1 MSNSVKILSPKRL
14 VFKETDTSEIFEFQL
29 LQGKQPQ
36 DLTDAIVKV
45 VIANDN
51 AVLMN
56 EEIAVISPT
65 DGQISFKLNDE
76 DILSTGLLDVE
87 FEVFYANGEHEIFPD
102 DKYLHINVIPKLSTR
117 PDKYTKVYQYEI
129 VMRHV
134 NELIKDIENELEN
147 IVGGDI
153 DSIYA
158 TKNEVDSK
166 LAVKADKEHTHEQ
179 YLTEHQ
185 DISQL
190 ATKEELT
197 NELASKADIE
207 HNHDYAYASKTHIHE
222 QYLTEH
228 QDISQLA
235 TKEELQNG
243 LNGKADIDHEH
254 EEIPQ
259 IIAELANKANSS
271 ELDDIE
277 EALEEIVGN
286 TTNSAYA
293 TKVELAEKVDS
304 LYAEETYATKDE
316 LESALADIT
325 SFNVE
330 VANSLEDILDPQE
343 QTFYFVPMEGGEYPD
358 IYDEYVLINGSFE
371 KIGNTKVNLGDY
383 YTKTEVDSKLGDI
396 ESLLDA
402 ILGGE

>member
-190 ATKEELT
+190 ATKEEL
-197 NELASKADIE
+197 
-207 HNHDYAYASKTHIHE
+207 
-222 QYLTEH
+222 
-228 QDISQLA
+228 
-235 TKEELQNG
+235 QNG